1 MDFGY
6 PILRQPYKNV
16 FEGSWSVLWTCSCL
30 KCLLPLLY
38 SHCVGE
44 MAKVE
49 LGRLAAF
56 QDFPA
61 KEGTYTGGK
70 PLGLYDQNIAQFPWA
85 NIGHAFVLAATA

>member
-1 MDFGY
+1 
-6 PILRQPYKNV
+6 
-16 FEGSWSVLWTCSCL
+16 
-30 KCLLPLLY
+30 
-38 SHCVGE
+38 